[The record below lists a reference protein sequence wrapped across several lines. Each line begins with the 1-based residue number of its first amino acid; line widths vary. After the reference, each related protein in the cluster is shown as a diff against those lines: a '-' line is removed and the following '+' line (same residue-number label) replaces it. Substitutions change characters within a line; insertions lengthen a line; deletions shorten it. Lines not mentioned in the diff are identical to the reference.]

1 MMFMRFSV
9 IATEW
14 SSGLHQLPTITKI
27 LLLFALSG
35 AFNSGA
41 TANDRV
47 REKLN
52 LAKEEYVSS
61 LTTHISDVEAW
72 FKKQKQA
79 VQNIRKPNPDLLDQ
93 LTIEL
98 SDFEEFGVLPIRAPE
113 KMRDSPLFAIAKL
126 TKAFE
131 TAIDTYQ
138 RQREFDS
145 VKEVTA
151 EYNQFRDYGYQL
163 GERFAP
169 FPVGSKTDGDITK
182 IMLNR
187 IRGKALP
194 IRDGSVILTSMMR
207 LEKAVRTGDK
217 LNVTVLVEK
226 DEQLIHYFQLV
237 GTTARYHPKGASAR
251 TYTVDEPN
259 YRDRC
264 RSPGTLTFEVTLF
277 PSSSN

>member
-1 MMFMRFSV
+1 MFMRFSV